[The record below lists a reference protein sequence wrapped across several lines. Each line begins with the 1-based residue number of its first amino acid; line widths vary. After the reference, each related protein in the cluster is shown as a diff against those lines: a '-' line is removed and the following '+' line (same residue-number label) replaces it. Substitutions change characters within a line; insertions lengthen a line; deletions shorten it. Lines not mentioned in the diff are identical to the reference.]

1 MQKIPNFLIPYFRT
15 NHAGET
21 GAVFIYKGIL
31 YLSNNKDIVK
41 FSNEHLQTEQG
52 HLRKIE
58 KILPKANYS
67 KLLFLWKI
75 LGFLTGF
82 IPVVLGKKFVYATI
96 FSVES
101 FVELHYQEQI
111 NLISK
116 DKSLKYYQRLIKK
129 LMHDEIEHKDQALN
143 KIGKLNFFHNIW
155 GAVVRLGSIAAVKVS
170 KKL

>member
-1 MQKIPNFLIPYFRT
+1 MVRVPNFLIPHFRT

-21 GAVFIYKGIL
+21 GAIFIYKGIL
-31 YLSNNKDIVK
+31 LLSKDQDILD
-41 FSNEHLQTEQG
+41 FSTEHLKTEEG
-52 HLRKIE
+52 HLNEIE
-58 KILPKANYS
+58 KILPKNKHS

-82 IPVVLGKKFVYATI
+82 IPVILGKKFVYATI

-101 FVELHYQEQI
+101 FVEEHYQEQI
-111 NLISK
+111 NLISN
-116 DKSLKYYQRLIKK
+116 DKSLKNLQKFINK
-129 LMHDEIEHKDQALN
+129 LMHDEIDHKNQALE

-155 GAVVRLGSIAAVKVS
+155 GVIVRLGSITAVKIS

>member
-1 MQKIPNFLIPYFRT
+1 MVRVPNFLIPHFRT

-21 GAVFIYKGIL
+21 GAIFIYKGIL
-31 YLSNNKDIVK
+31 LLSKDQDILD
-41 FSNEHLQTEQG
+41 FSTEHLKTEEG
-52 HLRKIE
+52 HLNEIE
-58 KILPKANYS
+58 KILPKNKHS

-82 IPVVLGKKFVYATI
+82 IPVILGKKFVYATI

-101 FVELHYQEQI
+101 FVEEHYQEQI
-111 NLISK
+111 NLISN
-116 DKSLKYYQRLIKK
+116 DKSLKNLQKFINK
-129 LMHDEIEHKDQALN
+129 LMHDEIDHKNQALE

-155 GAVVRLGSIAAVKVS
+155 GIIVRLGSITAVKIS